1 MNKPARNLKVVRAV
15 SAKHMPYLPLK
26 GRWLERAG
34 FSVGM
39 RVDVLVNEQC
49 LIVLP
54 SNSSE
59 KKPP

>member
-1 MNKPARNLKVVRAV
+1 MNKPVRNLKVVRAV
-15 SAKHMPYLPLK
+15 SVKHMPYLPLK

-39 RVDVLVNEQC
+39 RVDVLVKEQC

-54 SNSSE
+54 SNSSGT
-59 KKPP
+59 KMP